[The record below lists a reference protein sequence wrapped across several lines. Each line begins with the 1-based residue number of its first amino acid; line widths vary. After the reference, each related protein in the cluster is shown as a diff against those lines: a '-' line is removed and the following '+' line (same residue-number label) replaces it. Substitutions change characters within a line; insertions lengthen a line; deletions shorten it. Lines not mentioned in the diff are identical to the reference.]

1 MRHLLNAS
9 ATQGLQIQVFRS
21 GSRRPREGSAL
32 KGALIAI
39 LLLGVMGFTVTV
51 LYGLRQRRTESAR
64 RALEE
69 YESASSPSPAPQ
81 LPIKMSSLPK
91 IVPASSPAPVAN
103 PPKAAPSSEEPLE
116 DERRRERVPV
126 TYTSLTPEAAEVV
139 EARSL
144 LENYLKAASWRERLP
159 FAYQQERAEERMRD
173 FYEQRGQSEPVPGRF
188 LGAGTL
194 SAGESKV
201 LNLRFACASRPEFG
215 LRANFHRGSGGKLLL
230 DWESWVTW
238 SEMPWDELKKERPQK
253 QTLLRA
259 VASESDYYN
268 FEFSENW
275 RWLAVKLRSP
285 DGLHSLTGYV
295 RRDTHLGIAVA
306 NLIGVPL
313 PHKFPE
319 ETPLPALAR
328 SGSKALVTV
337 RVVYPDDAR
346 TDHCVRIVD
355 LMADRW
361 VLFPG
366 EER

>member
-1 MRHLLNAS
+1 MRHLLHVS
-9 ATQGLQIQVFRS
+9 ATQGLRIQVFTS
-21 GSRRPREGSAL
+21 GGRLQHEGGTL
-32 KGALIAI
+32 KGVLIAI
-39 LLLGVMGFTVTV
+39 LLLGVIGFTVSV
-51 LYGLRQRRTESAR
+51 LYGLRQRRVESAR
-64 RALEE
+64 RVLEE
-69 YESASSPSPAPQ
+69 YEAATSPSPAPL
-81 LPIKMSSLPK
+81 LPSRTSSLPK
-91 IVPASSPAPVAN
+91 VVRPSSPAAVAS
-103 PPKAAPSSEEPLE
+103 PPKASQASEEPPE
-116 DERRRERVPV
+116 DERRRERFPV
-126 TYTSLTPEAAEVV
+126 TYTSLKPDAPEVV
-139 EARSL
+139 EARAL
-144 LENYLKAASWRERLP
+144 LENYLKVVSWPERLP
-159 FAYQQERAEERMRD
+159 FAYQQERAEDRMRD
-173 FYEQRGQSEPVPGRF
+173 FYEKRGQSEPVPGRF

-194 SAGESKV
+194 SAGESKM
-201 LNLRFACASRPEFG
+201 LNLRFACASRPDYG
-215 LRANFHRGSGGKLLL
+215 LRANFHRGTGGKLLL

-259 VASESDYYN
+259 IASESSYYN

-337 RVVYPDDAR
+337 RVVYPDDCR